1 MQRARAAQEIGRR
14 RNLRTAHAIAAI
26 RPIPTQDAHQFRN
39 SGMNKLPMS
48 PRLHNPAG
56 PTTLR
61 SGPDG
66 PRGEA
71 TSGEPR

>member
-1 MQRARAAQEIGRR
+1 VAKGTGGKEIGRR

-39 SGMNKLPMS
+39 SGLNKLRMS